1 MRFVGQACDIMTEMS
16 AKKLKDVNPKQ
27 DFVEMEKAL
36 LKRWED
42 EGVVEKYLKKNEDS
56 KEVFSFIDG
65 PITANNPMGVH
76 HAWGRTYKD
85 TIQRYKNSKGF
96 KQRFQNGFDCQG
108 LWVEVQVEKEL
119 GFNSKK
125 DILDYGMDNFTNEC
139 VARVNK
145 YAGIQTE
152 QSKRL
157 GMFMDWENSYYTM
170 SETNNLYIWNFLKKC
185 HEKGLIYKSKSS
197 TTWCPRCE
205 TGLSQHEQSDA
216 YQTVEDTAVYV
227 FFKLKDDSK
236 VDSKVDSKTG
246 SKTKQV
252 GEEYVLAWTTT
263 PWTLS
268 ANVLLAIN
276 PELNYV
282 KTKIDNKSVYLGR
295 DAAQRLG
302 LENLEE
308 IEVKDL
314 VGREYESLMD
324 MSAQKEIEEVHKIV
338 EWDLVDS
345 DSGSGVVHVAPGC
358 GQEDFELG
366 QELGVPSISP
376 LDTSG
381 HFVQGYDFLTGEYAH
396 GVEDLVIEHLEEKGL
411 LFKTEV
417 YEHSYPHC
425 WRCKT
430 KCLFRLEDNWFINID
445 KIRGNL
451 KREALKA
458 TWMPEFVGKRMQDW
472 LDNMDDWMISRNRFY
487 GLALPFYKCT
497 KCNTLHVIGS
507 KEELRELAVNPE
519 VVDKLPSLHRPWIDE
534 VVIKCP
540 KCGQE
545 IKRVSDVGDC
555 WLDAGVVPFS
565 TLKYLEDRDYWGKWY
580 PAEFVIEMIEQ
591 VRLWFYSMLVFGVI
605 FEDQIPYE
613 RVLGFA
619 EVRDEDN
626 QRMSKTAHNY
636 IPLDEAADKVGTD
649 LIRWNFLT
657 ASVGANI
664 RFGFKTLDD
673 VRRKFYIPLWNTYNY
688 FVTYAKLHD
697 WDYSKYNVEKV
708 EHVMDR
714 WVVSKTKK
722 LARDVEQYMDGYD
735 MASSSREIEEFV
747 KDLSQ
752 WYIRRSR
759 DRFKEGDADA
769 IGTLHYVLLTIS
781 KLLSAYVPFIADEIY
796 SNISGNLSLPD
807 SKSSVHLED
816 YPEFKEEEI
825 DETLLEEMEVV
836 REICSNGLQARESAK
851 ISLRQPLSKAY
862 IGLKADYIQEIVKEE
877 LNLKEVEYSKE
888 PFKKE
893 GFITV
898 GEDDLYVS
906 LDTKMTDELR
916 REGIVNDFLR
926 KYRNFRKKQGF
937 RMGDMINLKISIE
950 GKEEEII
957 KEFVEGNRQEMHVK
971 SIDFVDKKE
980 ALEREF
986 EVAESKIKISGSLIN

>member
-1 MRFVGQACDIMTEMS
+1 MTEMNS
-16 AKKLKDVNPKQ
+16 KKLKDVNPKQ

-36 LKRWED
+36 LRRWED
-42 EGVVEKYLKKNEDS
+42 EGIVEKYLKKNDDS
-56 KEVFSFIDG
+56 KENFSFIDG

-85 TIQRYKNSKGF
+85 TVQRYKNSKGF

-125 DILDYGMDNFTNEC
+125 DILNYGMDNFTNEC

-170 SETNNLYIWNFLKKC
+170 SETNNLYIWNFLSKC
-185 HEKGLIYKSKSS
+185 HERGLIYKSKAS

-216 YQTVEDTAVYV
+216 YEDVEDTAVYV
-227 FFKLKDDSK
+227 FFKLKEEDESK
-236 VDSKVDSKTG
+236 KKEEKD
-246 SKTKQV
+246 
-252 GEEYVLAWTTT
+252 EYVLAWTTT

-268 ANVLLAIN
+268 ANVLLAVN
-276 PELNYV
+276 PELDYI
-282 KTKIDNKSVYLGR
+282 KADIDGRMVYLGK
-295 DAAQRLG
+295 DSAKRL
-302 LENLEE
+302 E
-308 IEVKDL
+308 IEKVEDVDVRDL
-314 VGREYESLMD
+314 IGREYESLMD
-324 MSAQKEIEEVHKIV
+324 IPAQEGVKHSIV

-345 DSGSGVVHVAPGC
+345 ESGSGVVHIAPGC
-358 GQEDFELG
+358 GEEDFELG
-366 QELGVPSISP
+366 QELGVPSLSP

-381 HFVQGYDFLTGEYAH
+381 HFVDGYGFLSGEYAH
-396 GVEDLVIEHLEEKGL
+396 EVADSVIKHLDKRGL
-411 LFKTEV
+411 LFKTEK

-445 KIRGNL
+445 KIREDL
-451 KREALKA
+451 KREAKKVK
-458 TWMPEFVGKRMQDW
+458 WMPEFVGKRMQDW
-472 LDNMDDWMISRNRFY
+472 LDNMDDWMISRSRFY
-487 GLALPFYKCT
+487 GLALPFYECK
-497 KCNTLHVIGS
+497 KCNKLYVVKS
-507 KEELRELAVNPE
+507 KEELKKLAVNPE
-519 VVDKLPSLHRPWIDE
+519 VVNKLPSLHRPWIDE
-534 VVIKCP
+534 VIIKCP
-540 KCGQE
+540 ECNE
-545 IKRVSDVGDC
+545 EVKRVEDVGDC

-565 TLKYLEDRDYWGKWY
+565 TLKYLEDKEYWEKWY
-580 PAEFVIEMIEQ
+580 PAEFVVEMIEQ

-605 FEDQIPYE
+605 FEDSIPYE

-664 RFGFKTLDD
+664 RFGFSILDD

-697 WDYSKYNVEKV
+697 WDPSEYDVGKV

-714 WVVSKTKK
+714 WIVSKIKK
-722 LARDVEQYMDGYD
+722 LAKDVEQYMDD
-735 MASSSREIEEFV
+735 FNMASSSREIEEFV

-759 DRFKEGDADA
+759 DRFKEGDGDA
-769 IGTLHYVLLTIS
+769 IGTLHFVLLNLS
-781 KLLSAYVPFIADEIY
+781 KLLAPYVPFVSEEIY
-796 SNISGNLSLPD
+796 LNISSNLGIPE
-807 SKSSVHLED
+807 SKTSVHLED
-816 YPEFKEEEI
+816 YPKFKEEQI
-825 DETLLEEMEVV
+825 DKKLLEEMGIV
-836 REICSNGLQARESAK
+836 REICSNGLKARESARL
-851 ISLRQPLSKAY
+851 SLRQPLNKAY
-862 IGLKADYIQEIVKEE
+862 IGMKEEYIQDIVKEE
-877 LNLKEVEYSKE
+877 LNLKEVEYSKD
-888 PFKKE
+888 PVKRK
-893 GFITV
+893 GYVTV
-898 GEDDLYVS
+898 GENDLYVS
-906 LDTKMTDELR
+906 LDTKLTEELK
-916 REGIVNDFLR
+916 REGVINDFLR
-926 KYRNFRKKQGF
+926 KYRNFRKKKGF
-937 RMGDMINLKISIE
+937 RMGDVINIEVSIE
-950 GKEEEII
+950 GEAKEILEKFI
-957 KEFVEGNRQEMHVK
+957 KENRDEMYAK
-971 SIDFVDKKE
+971 EIEFIGSKGDFDK
-980 ALEREF
+980 EF
-986 EVAESKIKISGSLIN
+986 KVAETRIKISGSLVS